1 MYSLRAPEFQTHVVF
16 TYREVDIFYSAKN
29 SSINLNI
36 ECMDTSYVK
45 RESKKI
51 TSVIVYFE
59 DWKVQ

>member
-1 MYSLRAPEFQTHVVF
+1 MKVHLHKLA
-16 TYREVDIFYSAKN
+16 VDIFYSAKN